1 MFKKLGFGTLLLAT
15 GLFFFTGCDELEAF
29 LSDADI
35 AEGLK
40 EALRVSTDTSVSQAN
55 VLDGYYGNAAI
66 KILLPQEVET
76 ASNIIK
82 AIPLIN
88 GEALLEELVV
98 KINRAAEDAAG
109 EATPIFVDAIT
120 DITINDAVGILNG
133 TDSAATI
140 YLKGKTFSSLK
151 TAFQPKIE
159 TSLSKVGAQ
168 QAWNSLISRYNT
180 FIASAAG
187 QLTFPN
193 AQTLN
198 TDLADYTTTH
208 GLDGL
213 FHLVAI
219 EEKEI
224 RTNVNDRVTELL
236 REVFAKQDD

>member
-66 KILLPQEVET
+66 KIFLPPEVET

-82 AIPLIN
+82 NYVP
-88 GEALLEELVV
+88 GGSTLLEELEL

-120 DITINDAVGILNG
+120 SITINDAVGILNG
-133 TDSAATI
+133 ADSAATI
-140 YLKGKTFSSLK
+140 YLKDKTFTSLK
-151 TAFQPKIE
+151 TSFQPKIE
-159 TSLSKVGAQ
+159 NSLSKVGAQ
-168 QAWNSLISRYNT
+168 QAWNNVITKYNNVINT
-180 FIASAAG
+180 TVV
-187 QLTFPN
+187 QLAFPN
-193 AQTLN
+193 AKPVN
-198 TDLADYTTTH
+198 TDLADYTTTR
-208 GLDGL
+208 GLNGL
-213 FHLVAI
+213 FYLVAV